1 MSVQE
6 TAVDLR
12 ERNRRTV
19 WILLAVMGT
28 LIAASLMVGIR
39 W

>member
-19 WILLAVMGT
+19 WILLTVMGT
-28 LIAASLMVGIR
+28 LIAACLMVGIR

>member
-1 MSVQE
+1 MSAQE

-28 LIAASLMVGIR
+28 LILGSLMVGIR

>member
-6 TAVDLR
+6 AAVDLR